1 MRKSILI
8 GALGLGVAMAVAGGA
23 VAYAE
28 QLAQATDPI
37 TARKDNRKAA
47 GAQMR
52 AIKAVIDKGG
62 PVAEIQPMVAKLKES
77 QAVHLTLYPAGSDK
91 GETKVQAVIWSD
103 WAGFQAA
110 NKATDDAIAA
120 LAVAVGSG
128 DLKAVTDAYGAVGKT
143 CGGCHEKFRAK

>member
-8 GALGLGVAMAVAGGA
+8 GALGLGVAVAMASGA

-28 QLAQATDPI
+28 QIAQATDPI

-62 PVAEIQPMVAKLKES
+62 PVAEIQPMVARLKEV
-77 QAVHLTLYPAGSDK
+77 QMTHLTFYPAGSDK
-91 GETKVQAVIWSD
+91 GETKALAIIWSD

-110 NKATDDAIAA
+110 NKAADDAITA
-120 LAVAVGSG
+120 LATAVGSG
-128 DLKAVTDAYGAVGKT
+128 DLKAVTEAYGAVGKS